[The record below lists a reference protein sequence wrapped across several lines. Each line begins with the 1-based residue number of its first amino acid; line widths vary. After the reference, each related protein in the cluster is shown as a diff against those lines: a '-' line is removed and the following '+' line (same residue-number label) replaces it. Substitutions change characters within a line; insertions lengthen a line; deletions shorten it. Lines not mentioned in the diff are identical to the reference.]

1 SERNVQSEQSQNSQP
16 SQQSK
21 STVSQTQTVSQS
33 KAASAAPVQSGGWAR
48 PANGYISSRFG
59 YRTHPIF
66 KTRRLHAGVDYAG
79 SGTIRA
85 AKAGTVVSASY
96 SGGLGY
102 HVRINHGNG
111 LTSVYGHMQPGLH
124 VAPGQS
130 VSQGQ
135 SLGIM
140 GSTGASTG
148 VHLHFE
154 IHKNGVPVNPLSY
167 VN

>member
-1 SERNVQSEQSQNSQP
+1 
-16 SQQSK
+16 
-21 STVSQTQTVSQS
+21 
-33 KAASAAPVQSGGWAR
+33 
-48 PANGYISSRFG
+48 
-59 YRTHPIF
+59 F

-148 VHLHFE
+148 IHLMYQNQQNAYTLSI
-154 IHKNGVPVNPLSY
+154 IHNLN
-167 VN
+167 